1 MDALEKS
8 ADTGRI
14 EQFQKS
20 PTGQGLEAYKE
31 AKDFIKAETG
41 CDSISKGLN
50 HLDSLS
56 AQKQEVWKGIVEKY
70 DTAVKKIESTIEKK
84 FDQAARKVVSEEVDF
99 RRSHGKM
106 DLYFDKKLDF
116 YINQRNDTMNTRDQ
130 LVTYRN
136 IKLDQMYDFQHA
148 FRDAS
153 FEIGRAHV

>member
-70 DTAVKKIESTIEKK
+70 DTAVKKLNLRLRKNLIRLPVRLCLRKWISVGATEKWICILIKNWIFTSTRGMI
-84 FDQAARKVVSEEVDF
+84 R
-99 RRSHGKM
+99 
-106 DLYFDKKLDF
+106 
-116 YINQRNDTMNTRDQ
+116 
-130 LVTYRN
+130 
-136 IKLDQMYDFQHA
+136 
-148 FRDAS
+148 
-153 FEIGRAHV
+153 